1 MINRGLLFFLAVW
14 PKLRVR
20 IVAIL
25 VFMQSF
31 RFHPA
36 VTRWFDQTFG
46 SPSEPQARG
55 WPAIQSGRHVLIS
68 APTGSGKT
76 LAAFLASLDMLFREG
91 VKAELP
97 DETQVVYVSP
107 LKALSND
114 IRKNLQE
121 PLAGIRALLHETEGR
136 EIDVR
141 AEVRTGDTSAA
152 QRQALIKK
160 PPHILVTTP
169 ESLYL
174 LLTSESG
181 RRMLSRVRTLI
192 VDEIHAVVDDRR
204 GAHLALSMER
214 LAALTKQP
222 LQRIGL
228 SATQKPIEDVG
239 RFLVGTGAVD
249 KAGNPVCEIID
260 VGHRRDLDLAIELP
274 KSALKAVMS
283 NEVWEE
289 VYHRLA
295 ELIQAHRT
303 TLVFVNTRR
312 MAERVTQ
319 HLSELLGTDAVT
331 SHHGSLSAKLRLDA
345 EDRLKRGDLRALVA
359 TASLELGIDIGSIDL
374 VCQLG
379 ATRSIATLLQ
389 RVGRAEHKRGGLP
402 KGRIFPL
409 SRDELVECAALLR
422 CVRRGQLDRLLIP
435 KKPLD
440 VLAQQIVA
448 ATSGEDWDEAKF
460 FELVCSAWP
469 YRNLT
474 REDFDKVIKMLAE
487 GFSTKRGRRAA
498 LIHHDAINHRLRG
511 RRGARLVALTS
522 GGAIPDNADYRVI
535 VEPSETFVGTVNE
548 DFAVESLAGDIFQ
561 LGNASWRILR
571 INSGVVRVEDAKGQP
586 PGIPFWLG
594 EAPARTAELSQA
606 VSDLRIE
613 IETQLTDGQNPG
625 EWLGQEM
632 HLPAEAAEQVG
643 DYFAD
648 TYRSLGAIPSQQ
660 TLVMERFFDESGG
673 MQLVLHSPFGNRINR
688 AWGLALRKRFCRSFN
703 FELQAA
709 ATDDAIVISLGTQ
722 HSFPLEEVFRYLNSK
737 TVRDLLVQALLDA
750 PMFTIRWRWNAT
762 RSLAVPRFRGGSK
775 IAAPLQ
781 RMESENLLA
790 AVFPDQLAC
799 LEHIVGDREIPD
811 HPLVEQTIED
821 CLTEAMDIDGLEEVL
836 RKVDNGEIRC
846 IARDLPEPSPLAAEI
861 LNARPYAFLD
871 NAPLEERRTQA
882 VYTRRASERNGN
894 DGLGALDAAAI
905 DKVQNEAWPEAT
917 NADELHDALML
928 IGLLTEEETAVS
940 IHHEGNGAAAEH
952 LVKELVASNRATQF
966 RFGEKTFWAA
976 AERLSMLQTIYP
988 QARLE
993 PELIVPELVRG
1004 QTFERADAI
1013 RELLRGQ
1020 MEVAGPVTAG
1030 ELADKLELS
1039 RSEIDAA
1046 LLALEA
1052 EGFVLRG
1059 KFHPDAIEQEWC
1071 DRRLLARIHR
1081 LTIDRLRAEIQPVS
1095 PQDFYRFLLA
1105 WQRVDRE
1112 HRAEGPEGLQSVL
1125 EQLDGCDLPLAAWE
1139 SAVLAARVTEYDPE
1153 WLDRLCVSGRVGWGR
1168 LSSPQNPRARAF
1180 APFRTSPIALYQR
1193 ENLDDWLQLAQ
1204 ANSGVELSAEAQ
1216 TVFDALRSG
1225 GALFFTEIVRRAS
1238 LLPSQVEEALS
1249 QLAALGFVTSDSFD
1263 GVRALL
1269 VPSDKR
1275 PTFGRNE
1282 GKRRRKTNLASIEF
1296 AGRWSLLRTQLGS
1309 DSQPSQNGVLP
1320 DSRDAA
1326 MEKLARVLLR
1336 RYGVVFR
1343 RLLDRENFVVTWYEL
1358 GRIYRR
1364 WEARGQ
1370 IRGGYFV
1377 GGISG
1382 EQFALPEAIGLLRSI
1397 RKALSNGE
1405 LITLSAA
1412 DPLNLQ
1418 GILTPGPRIAA
1429 LTPNRILF
1437 HNGLPLAALEAGE
1450 IRKLSDDSFAETQIE
1465 TALKVGKLRP
1475 SLRPYYK

>member
-1 MINRGLLFFLAVW
+1 
-14 PKLRVR
+14 
-20 IVAIL
+20 
-25 VFMQSF
+25 MQSF
-31 RFHPA
+31 QFHPA
-36 VTRWFDQTFG
+36 ITRWFEQTFG
-46 SPSEPQARG
+46 SPTEPQVRG

-76 LAAFLASLDMLFREG
+76 LAAFLASLDALFREG
-91 VKAELP
+91 ARADLP
-97 DETQVVYVSP
+97 DKTQVVYVSP

-121 PLAGIRALLHETEGR
+121 PLAGIRALLRETEGHD
-136 EIDVR
+136 IDVR
-141 AEVRTGDTSAA
+141 AEVRTGDTTAA

-181 RRMLSRVRTLI
+181 RDMLRTVRTLI
-192 VDEIHAVVDDRR
+192 MDEIHAVVDDRR
-204 GAHLALSMER
+204 GAHLALSVER
-214 LAALTKQP
+214 LAALTKSVSGGA

-228 SATQKPIEDVG
+228 SATQKPIEEVA
-239 RFLVGTGAVD
+239 RFLVGSHSVD
-249 KAGNPVCEIID
+249 EAGNPDSEIID
-260 VGHRRDLDLAIELP
+260 IGHRRELDLAIELP
-274 KSALKAVMS
+274 KSPLEAVMS

-289 VYHRLA
+289 IYHRLA

-312 MAERVTQ
+312 MAERVTH
-319 HLSELLGTDAVT
+319 HLSELLGADAVT

-345 EDRLKRGDLRALVA
+345 EDRLKRGELKALVA
-359 TASLELGIDIGSIDL
+359 TASLELGIDIGSVDL

-379 ATRSIATLLQ
+379 TTRSIASLLQ
-389 RVGRAEHKRGGLP
+389 RVGRAEHTRGGLP

-409 SRDELVECAALLR
+409 SRDELVECAALLH
-422 CVRRGQLDRLLIP
+422 CVHRGELDRLIIP
-435 KKPLD
+435 EKPLD

-448 ATSGEDWDEAKF
+448 ATAAEDWDENEF
-460 FELVCSAWP
+460 FNLARSSWP

-474 REDFDKVIKMLAE
+474 REEFDSVVKMLAE
-487 GFSTKRGRRAA
+487 GFSTKRGRRSA
-498 LIHHDAINHRLRG
+498 LIHHDGINHRLRG

-535 VEPSETFVGTVNE
+535 LEPSETFVGTVNE

-571 INSGVVRVEDAKGQP
+571 INSGVVRIEDAKGQP

-594 EAPARTAELSQA
+594 EAPARTSELSNA
-606 VSDLRIE
+606 VSDFRMEL
-613 IETQLTDGQNPG
+613 ETRLADGQNPTQ
-625 EWLGQEM
+625 WLAQEM
-632 HLPAEAAEQVG
+632 QLPADAAEQIG
-643 DYFAD
+643 DYFSDA
-648 TYRSLGAIPSQQ
+648 YRSLGTIPSQQ

-750 PMFTIRWRWNAT
+750 PMFAIRWRWNAT
-762 RSLAVPRFRGGSK
+762 RSLAVPRFRGGAK

-811 HPLVEQTIED
+811 HPLVKQTIDD

-836 RKVDNGEIRC
+836 RKIEHGQIRC
-846 IARDLPEPSPLAAEI
+846 IARDLPEPSPLASEI

-882 VYTRRASERNGN
+882 VYTRRASESGGSRSS
-894 DGLGALDAAAI
+894 DGLGVLDAAAI
-905 DKVQNEAWPEAT
+905 EKVQKEAWPEAT

-928 IGLLTEEETAVS
+928 LGVMTEEEVAVS
-940 IHHEGNGAAAEH
+940 THHDGNGASAEH
-952 LVKELVASNRATQF
+952 LLKELIASNRATNV
-966 RFGEKTFWAA
+966 RFAEKTFWAA
-976 AERLSMLQTIYP
+976 AERLPMIQEIYP
-988 QARLE
+988 SARVE
-993 PELIVPELVRG
+993 PELIIPDSMRGKTWERANAIRELVRG
-1004 QTFERADAI
+1004 R
-1013 RELLRGQ
+1013 
-1020 MEVAGPVTAG
+1020 MEVCGPITVG
-1030 ELADKLELS
+1030 ELSDILILPPS
-1039 RSEIDAA
+1039 DSDAA

-1059 KFHPDAIEQEWC
+1059 KFRPHATDQEWC
-1071 DRRLLARIHR
+1071 DRRLLARVHR

-1095 PQDFYRFLLA
+1095 PQDFYRFLFA
-1105 WQRVDRE
+1105 WQRADAE
-1112 HRAEGPEGLQSVL
+1112 HRVEGPEGLQSVL
-1125 EQLDGCDLPLAAWE
+1125 EQLDGCELPLAAWE
-1139 SAVLAARVTEYDPE
+1139 SAVLAARVDDYDPE
-1153 WLDRLCVSGRVGWGR
+1153 WLDRLCFSGRIGWGR
-1168 LSSPQNPRARAF
+1168 LSAPQNPNARTS
-1180 APFRTSPIALYQR
+1180 APLRTSPIALYQR
-1193 ENLDDWLQLAQ
+1193 ENVQHWLRLTQ
-1204 ANSGVELSAEAQ
+1204 ANSSMELSVGAR
-1216 TVFDALRSG
+1216 TLFDTLADG
-1225 GALFFTEIVRRAS
+1225 GALFFSELVRRS
-1238 LLPSQVEEALS
+1238 GLLPSQVEEALS
-1249 QLAALGFVTSDSFD
+1249 QLAALGLVTSDSFD
-1263 GVRALL
+1263 GLRALL
-1269 VPSDKR
+1269 VPSNKR
-1275 PTFGRNE
+1275 PTFGRNA

-1296 AGRWSLLRTQLGS
+1296 AGRWSLLRINVA
-1309 DSQPSQNGVLP
+1309 SQPSANGAE
-1320 DSRDAA
+1320 SSARDAA
-1326 MEKLARVLLR
+1326 VEKFGRVLLH

-1343 RLLDRENFVVTWYEL
+1343 RLLERESFPVTWYEL

-1364 WEARGQ
+1364 WEARGE

-1377 GGISG
+1377 GGIGG

-1397 RKALSNGE
+1397 RKSQSNGE
-1405 LITLSAA
+1405 LITLSGA

-1418 GILTPGPRIAA
+1418 GVLTPGARIAA
-1429 LTPNRILF
+1429 LTANRILF
-1437 HNGLPLAALEAGE
+1437 FAGLPIAALEAGE
-1450 IRKLSDDSFAETQIE
+1450 IHKLADAPVSDLQVE